1 MQFIF
6 RRPKT
11 MAFKKS
17 LFLFLVLAGLFL
29 YCGTAEAYYTVKFN
43 SDAKTPYNSGS
54 GGEFTLNVKEAPL
67 TNFVSNYYSDF
78 TRNQKGYIESSY
90 ISTFESFCLEKTEG
104 ISFSGTY
111 YAVLNNSA
119 VNGGGG
125 AQNGKDPISAG
136 TAWLYYNFVK
146 GTLSG
151 SGYSYN
157 YSITS
162 ERLKDANA
170 LQQTIWY
177 LEDEIS
183 WSAFTADHKFY
194 NAAVAN
200 ITGDVKANANGAY
213 GVKVLNLYTTYN
225 SKTDTLSGL
234 SQDQLIVTPIPS
246 ALLLLGPALIGLV
259 GFRKRIF

>member
-1 MQFIF
+1 V
-6 RRPKT
+6 
-11 MAFKKS
+11 AFKRY
-17 LFLFLVLAGLFL
+17 LFLFLALAGLFL
-29 YCGTAEAYYTVKFN
+29 YCGIADAYYTVEFN
-43 SDAKTPYNSGS
+43 SDGNSPYNYGS
-54 GGEFTLNVKEAPL
+54 GGEFTLNVKDAPL
-67 TNFVSNYYSDF
+67 TNYVSAYSPL
-78 TRNQKGYIESSY
+78 TKNQGGHIEYGYT
-90 ISTFESFCLEKTEG
+90 STFESFCLEKTEG
-104 ISFSGTY
+104 ISFGGTY
-111 YAVLNNSA
+111 YAMLNNSA

-125 AQNGKDPISAG
+125 AQNGKDPISVG
-136 TAWLYYNFVK
+136 TAWLYYNFAK

-151 SGYSYN
+151 SNYSYN
-157 YSITS
+157 YSIS
-162 ERLKDANA
+162 AERLKDANA

-200 ITGDVKANANGAY
+200 ITGNVKADANGAY

-225 SKTDTLSGL
+225 SKTGVLSGL